1 MVSVERTRA
10 ASAPVID
17 PAAVALSVN
26 GIRKSFRER
35 QPGERRWQ
43 QVEAVAGI
51 DLKVPRGEII
61 GILGPNGSGKST
73 LIRLM
78 ATLLLP
84 DAGDIQVF
92 GLDVIKH
99 RMAVRRLINR
109 VSVEA
114 SFFKKLTA
122 SENLAY
128 ATGLYGVPNQSA
140 QARARE
146 ILERLGL
153 PARKLRVPLEQLSRG
168 QQQKVAIARALLT
181 SPNLMLLDEP
191 TTGLDPKSRREVQQF
206 VLEVRATH
214 DATIVIST
222 HDMDEA
228 DRICDRV
235 AIINQGRFEALD
247 TPGALKRRYGSSME
261 DVFFALIGEH
271 LEDLE
276 QESE

>member
-1 MVSVERTRA
+1 MD
-10 ASAPVID
+10 ASA
-17 PAAVALSVN
+17 AALSVR
-26 GIRKSFRER
+26 GIRKAFRER
-35 QPGERRWQ
+35 QPGERRWR

-51 DLKVPRGEII
+51 DLEVPRGEIV

-84 DAGDIQVF
+84 DAGDIRVF
-92 GLDVIKH
+92 GLDVVKH
-99 RMAVRRLINR
+99 QMAVRRLINR

-128 ATGLYGVPNQSA
+128 ATGLYGVPNQDA
-140 QARARE
+140 QARARV

-153 PARKLRVPLEQLSRG
+153 PVQKLRVPLEQLSRG

-222 HDMDEA
+222 HDMEEA

-235 AIINQGRFEALD
+235 AIINHGRFEALD
-247 TPGALKRRYGSSME
+247 TPAVLKTRYGSSME
-261 DVFFALIGEH
+261 QVFFALIGER

-276 QESE
+276 EDSE